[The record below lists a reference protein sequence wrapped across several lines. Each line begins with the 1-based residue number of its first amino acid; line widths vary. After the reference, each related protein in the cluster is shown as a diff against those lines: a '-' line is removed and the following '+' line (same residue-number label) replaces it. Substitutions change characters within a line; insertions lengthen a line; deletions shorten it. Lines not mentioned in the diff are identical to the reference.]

1 MNSLPF
7 DIPKS
12 LESHVEI
19 FEIDKDKAIHNL
31 ERHLRR
37 RGMDAVGHLLLAWFY
52 FNKGD
57 RQHALELA
65 TKAKIFAPGS
75 PFFENL
81 AYYFQHPNG
90 FDAYLP
96 ADLREPHAIMRTSQ
110 KVNRFYVDL
119 DTLITR
125 LSEVE
130 SGKIEVKENTPLT
143 SEKKS
148 KGVSDD
154 IATETLARIY
164 EEQEQFAKAI
174 EIYKK
179 IKKRQ
184 PEKSDICDEHIKR
197 LKTLQETG

>member
-7 DIPKS
+7 KIPKS

-37 RGMDAVGHLLLAWFY
+37 RGLDAVGHMLLAWFY
-52 FNKGD
+52 LNKGD

-81 AYYFQHPNG
+81 AYFFQHPNG
-90 FDAYLP
+90 FSAYLP
-96 ADLREPHAIMRTSQ
+96 ADLREPHAIMRPNQ
-110 KVNRFYVDL
+110 KSNRFFVDL

-130 SGKIEVKENTPLT
+130 SGKIEVKENTPLY
-143 SEKKS
+143 SENRKKNTT
-148 KGVSDD
+148 GE
-154 IATETLARIY
+154 IATETLAKIY
-164 EEQEQFAKAI
+164 EEQQQFGKAI
-174 EIYKK
+174 EIYEKL
-179 IKKRQ
+179 KKRQ
-184 PEKSDICDEHIKR
+184 PEKTALCNEQIIR
-197 LKTLQETG
+197 LKALQEAG